1 MASDWEYTYAVARIR
16 VLETKLLTDADVN
29 TMVSAKDAKAVI
41 TYLKDKGWG
50 DVGAGDDP
58 EEILSIEEK
67 KIWDTMHEMH
77 VDFSVFDVLS
87 FPDIYHNLKAAIK
100 DVCLSGDHIGAYIS
114 HDTYGR
120 DEMLR
125 IVRDKDY
132 SALPEHMRAVVPEA
146 YDTMLHT
153 RDGQLCDIMVDRA
166 CLDATLAAGQKSDAK
181 VIRDY
186 AESFVAVTNIK
197 IAVRAAKTG
206 KSLDFLHKA
215 LSPCKSF
222 DVRQMAQAAN
232 AGIDSLMEFLP
243 QAGFAEAQEALKDS
257 PSAFE
262 RWCDNA
268 QIRAVKPMKYE
279 VCSVGP
285 LVAYVIARQ
294 NEIKTAR
301 IIITCKENNLPEDAI
316 RERTREMYV

>member
-1 MASDWEYTYAVARIR
+1 
-16 VLETKLLTDADVN
+16 
-29 TMVSAKDAKAVI
+29 
-41 TYLKDKGWG
+41 
-50 DVGAGDDP
+50 
-58 EEILSIEEK
+58 
-67 KIWDTMHEMH
+67 
-77 VDFSVFDVLS
+77 
-87 FPDIYHNLKAAIK
+87 
-100 DVCLSGDHIGAYIS
+100 
-114 HDTYGR
+114 
-120 DEMLR
+120 
-125 IVRDKDY
+125 
-132 SALPEHMRAVVPEA
+132 
-146 YDTMLHT
+146 
-153 RDGQLCDIMVDRA
+153 
-166 CLDATLAAGQKSDAK
+166 
-181 VIRDY
+181 
-186 AESFVAVTNIK
+186 
-197 IAVRAAKTG
+197 VRAAKTG

>member
-29 TMVSAKDAKAVI
+29 TMVGAKDAKAVI

-125 IVRDKDY
+125 IVSRSEIRSESD
-132 SALPEHMRAVVPEA
+132 PR
-146 YDTMLHT
+146 
-153 RDGQLCDIMVDRA
+153 LCGI
-166 CLDATLAAGQKSDAK
+166 
-181 VIRDY
+181 
-186 AESFVAVTNIK
+186 
-197 IAVRAAKTG
+197 TG
-206 KSLDFLHKA
+206 RS
-215 LSPCKSF
+215 
-222 DVRQMAQAAN
+222 N
-232 AGIDSLMEFLP
+232 
-243 QAGFAEAQEALKDS
+243 
-257 PSAFE
+257 
-262 RWCDNA
+262 
-268 QIRAVKPMKYE
+268 KY
-279 VCSVGP
+279 
-285 LVAYVIARQ
+285 
-294 NEIKTAR
+294 
-301 IIITCKENNLPEDAI
+301 
-316 RERTREMYV
+316 

>member
-1 MASDWEYTYAVARIR
+1 
-16 VLETKLLTDADVN
+16 
-29 TMVSAKDAKAVI
+29 
-41 TYLKDKGWG
+41 
-50 DVGAGDDP
+50 
-58 EEILSIEEK
+58 
-67 KIWDTMHEMH
+67 
-77 VDFSVFDVLS
+77 
-87 FPDIYHNLKAAIK
+87 
-100 DVCLSGDHIGAYIS
+100 
-114 HDTYGR
+114 
-120 DEMLR
+120 MLR

-166 CLDATLAAGQKSDAK
+166 CLDAIGAAGQKSDAK

-186 AESFVAVTNIK
+186 AESLVAVTNIK

-206 KSLDFLHKA
+206 KSLDFLQKA

-243 QAGFAEAQEALKDS
+243 QVGFAEAQEALKDS

-301 IIITCKENNLPEDAI
+301 IIITCKENDLPEDAI